1 MKKNKK
7 KEKSEKQMTKIKD
20 KYNNGSIR
28 KRQGMKN
35 KSKKMMKR
43 KDRGKKEFNRNNKI
57 GMMKE

>member
-7 KEKSEKQMTKIKD
+7 YEKREKQMTKIKD
-20 KYNNGSIR
+20 KYNNGSIK
-28 KRQGMKN
+28 KRQGLIN

>member
-1 MKKNKK
+1 
-7 KEKSEKQMTKIKD
+7 MTKIKD

-28 KRQGMKN
+28 KRQGLIN